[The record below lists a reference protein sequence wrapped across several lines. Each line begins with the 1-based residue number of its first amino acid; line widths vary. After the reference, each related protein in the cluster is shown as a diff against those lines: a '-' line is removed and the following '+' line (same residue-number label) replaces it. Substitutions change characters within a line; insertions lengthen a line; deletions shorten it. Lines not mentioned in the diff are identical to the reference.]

1 MSATGNMIYTMLVA
15 TGLAGSA
22 TLQVIPM
29 LPKPEASDYFEVRS
43 VTAERQGDTAILH
56 VDREIKKPL
65 MMSFDVRVFMI
76 QPQGAWLICTA
87 QGGPYQYRPDAILPH
102 PVTLK
107 WWTNGACDALPEGRI
122 EIETTWDPIVPDFD
136 PVSITTGVE

>member
-1 MSATGNMIYTMLVA
+1 MSATGNMLYTMLVA

-29 LPKPEASDYFEVRS
+29 LPRPEAGDYFEVRS

-56 VDREIKKPL
+56 VDREIN
-65 MMSFDVRVFMI
+65 
-76 QPQGAWLICTA
+76 
-87 QGGPYQYRPDAILPH
+87 RPDAIMPH
-102 PVTLK
+102 PVTLE
-107 WWTNGACDALPEGRI
+107 WWTNGACDALPAGHI

-136 PVSITTGVE
+136 PVSVTTGVE